1 MKKYIY
7 SRTDKSRLTRYQEW
21 RKRRENSTYLYNK
34 AYFDF
39 DLRLTDWC
47 DHVTEELANTFDLS
61 PEQISID
68 TRDSGKK
75 VEIVIDT
82 EYAHITLKNQNDMS
96 DDIKL
101 DYYAKNGQNY
111 NIMNQSYASI
121 LQRFSALL
129 LAVSRYNWTQL
140 FSTRPTNKQY
150 LESLDDLANSG
161 VPNPESDEFINSIEE
176 LEGIQYLV
184 EESIGKDMW
193 FPTWSYGYN
202 KFIDMDETSYKYI
215 NWNSKDIVRSINKD
229 DILHLSIHINDLGD
243 TLSTQE
249 LQEMTNRR

>member
-1 MKKYIY
+1 MKRYIY

-21 RKRRENSTYLYNK
+21 RNKRDNSINLYNR

-39 DLRLTDWC
+39 DLRLTNWC
-47 DHVTEELANTFDLS
+47 DHTIEELANVFDLS

-82 EYAHITLKNQNDMS
+82 EYARLTLKNQNDIS
-96 DDIKL
+96 DDVKL
-101 DYYAKNGQNY
+101 DYYVKNGQNY
-111 NIMNQSYASI
+111 NIMNQAYASI
-121 LQRFSALL
+121 LQRFSSLL
-129 LAVSRYNWTQL
+129 LAVSRYNWTEL

-150 LESLDDLANSG
+150 LDSLDDLANSG
-161 VPNPESDEFINSIEE
+161 VPHPESDEFINSIEE
-176 LEGIQYLV
+176 LEGIQYLI

-215 NWNSKDIVRSINKD
+215 NWSIKDTVRSINKV
-229 DILHLSIHINDLGD
+229 DILNLGIHVKDLGD
-243 TLSTQE
+243 TFSTQE
-249 LQEMTNRR
+249 MQEMYNKR